1 MGINRVELVGGLT
14 RDPEFRITPTGT
26 STWFATVAVNGSRY
40 DSQSGGQVVKT
51 TYVALSAFGWM
62 AEQLYENSY
71 VKGEELHIVGELDQY
86 EVEKDGQK
94 DRKTRVTPLVV
105 TPIRRRSEAMQQQR
119 GPQAQKPD
127 PWAAPPREEPPF

>member
-1 MGINRVELVGGLT
+1 
-14 RDPEFRITPTGT
+14 
-26 STWFATVAVNGSRY
+26 
-40 DSQSGGQVVKT
+40 VVKT

-62 AEQLYENSY
+62 AESLYEQSY

-119 GPQAQKPD
+119 RPQAQKPD